1 VDAPVHRDSATG
13 VIPGLLTR
21 VRVLAADS
29 GGDFRVHCGAC
40 ADSTAGRVAAAELIF
55 TPPPLAEAVHGTA
68 AEFALA
74 LRDAIARHDVSA
86 LRSVMAPDFSSGFVG
101 PSNPDIA
108 IVAWRGEGYRSLDE
122 AVALLDGGLVLMG
135 RDVWVAPAAFRDRPG
150 YAGLRL
156 GIGRGA
162 GGRWVW
168 LFLLRGER

>member
-1 VDAPVHRDSATG
+1 

-21 VRVLAADS
+21 VQVLAADS
-29 GGDFRVHCGAC
+29 GDFRIRCGAC
-40 ADSTAGRVAAAELIF
+40 ADSATGSVTATELIF
-55 TPPPLAEAVHGTA
+55 APPPLAQAVHGTA

-74 LRDAIARHDVSA
+74 LRDAIARHDVAA

-108 IVAWRGEGYRSLDE
+108 FVAWRGEGYRSLDE
-122 AVALLDGGLVLMG
+122 AVTLLDGGLVPMRG
-135 RDVWVAPAAFRDRPG
+135 DTWVAPAAFRDRPG

-168 LFLLRGER
+168 LFLVRGEG